1 MKKSIAVFVILLGIS
16 LCVGETLTLLNFS
29 TTNTDKSTADVV
41 KELFR
46 SELIEQGF
54 SVIDDTIECKEIVC
68 AGEAARMNSAAK
80 AVYGSLIG
88 IGEKIV
94 VTMYVV
100 RSDDEIEFTGR
111 ITAESFEDLEYVV
124 KRLVDSFIFGKP
136 IEETATIDNIVEKE
150 TFEPRRRQEFYTGG
164 ARIGFLF
171 PFTGSESESSQLF
184 GYQVLGMYETDTWLV
199 EVMAGY
205 HGFDERESV
214 LPIGISVFRL
224 LSKKDICPYAG
235 VGLGVMLLY
244 QDEYR
249 CEPDSISGYCDYL
262 HNHYELPVLSF
273 GGGLLLFRT
282 YSFHVNF
289 DVRGYVAFGD
299 KNYHSVSLSF
309 GLTRRATSTGPSCCI
324 GL

>member
-1 MKKSIAVFVILLGIS
+1 MKKPIAVLIILLAIS
-16 LCVGETLTLLNFS
+16 LCAGETLTLLNFS
-29 TTNTDKSTADVV
+29 TTNTARASADVV

-54 SVIDDTIECKEIVC
+54 SVIDDTIECKEIAC
-68 AGEAARMNSAAK
+68 AGEAARINSAAK
-80 AVYGSLIG
+80 AIYGSLIG
-88 IGEKIV
+88 MGEKIV

-100 RSDDEIEFTGR
+100 RSDDEVEFIDR
-111 ITAESFEDLEYVV
+111 VTAESLEDLEHVV
-124 KRLVDSFIFGKP
+124 KRLVDSFISGKP

-150 TFEPRRRQEFYTGG
+150 TLEPRRRQEFYTGG

-171 PFTGSESESSQLF
+171 PFTGSEAESSQLF

-244 QDEYR
+244 QDECQCYSLY
-249 CEPDSISGYCDYL
+249 DSDCDCL

-299 KNYHSVSLSF
+299 KNYHGVSLSF
-309 GLTRRATSTGPSCCI
+309 GLTRRAASTGPSCCI